1 MQNLS
6 TATQAKETASTIKTK
21 QTVARIP
28 TAFTQTVMSKLALA
42 RHALSVS
49 EILTEQTEVPRR
61 SAQRWLAQ
69 MVEAGWL
76 VKTGQARATR
86 YQLNTGL
93 GTASNQTASNQT
105 ASEQTAGTQWTTP
118 PLYRAS
124 NQASD
129 RTLGLG
135 LGSELRNRPST
146 ALVMREPEAS
156 LSEIPLSLAAQETLR
171 LVGRPLSQ
179 RPAVTYIPELLEDYQ
194 PNVTEYLPQA
204 TRQRLLEQGRMY
216 AGPEQDTD
224 ATAAIPAGT
233 YAREL
238 ANRLLIDLSWN
249 SSRLEGNTYSLLE
262 TEQLLAQGVASSDK
276 SVVDTQMILNH
287 KVAIEFMLDNAADLR
302 FNRFTVLNLHA
313 MLSDNLLANPASCG
327 ALRQMPVSIGQSSF
341 KPTDTPQQIHD
352 WFDLFLSKADAI
364 DDPLEKALFTLTH
377 LPYLQPFEDVNKRTA
392 RLSANIGLF
401 AHNLCPL
408 SFVDMPQT
416 RYVQAMLGVYELGR
430 IDLLCDLFV
439 WAYLRSCAR
448 YNQYLQVVSHPDP
461 LRMKYRSL
469 IHSTVAHVV
478 CTPLNKTQ
486 AIAYIRDQASNQ
498 ADPADQARFIEV
510 VETQLMSLHEG
521 NMARYGIRPAVFEAW
536 TAGWV

>member
-1 MQNLS
+1 
-6 TATQAKETASTIKTK
+6 
-21 QTVARIP
+21 
-28 TAFTQTVMSKLALA
+28 
-42 RHALSVS
+42 
-49 EILTEQTEVPRR
+49 
-61 SAQRWLAQ
+61 

-76 VKTGQARATR
+76 VKTGHARATR
-86 YQLNTGL
+86 YQPNAGL

-105 ASEQTAGTQWTTP
+105 ASEQTAGKQWTTP

-124 NQASD
+124 NRASGLS
-129 RTLGLG
+129 LGLG
-135 LGSELRNRPST
+135 LDLRSRPST

-171 LVGRPLSQ
+171 LVSRPLSQ
-179 RPAVTYIPELLEDYQ
+179 RPALTYNPKLLEDYE

-204 TRQRLLEQGRMY
+204 TRQRLLEQGRVY
-216 AGPEQDTD
+216 AGPEENTD

-262 TEQLLAQGVASSDK
+262 TEQLLAQGLASNGK

-327 ALRQMPVSIGQSSF
+327 ALRHIPVSIGQSSF
-341 KPTDTPQQIHD
+341 KPADTPQQIHD

-364 DDPLEKALFTLTH
+364 EDPFEKALFTLVH

-408 SFVDMPQT
+408 SFVDMPQA

-430 IDLLCDLFV
+430 IDLLSDLFI

-461 LRMKYRSL
+461 LRMTYRAL
-469 IHSTVAHVV
+469 IRSTVAHVV

-498 ADPADQARFIEV
+498 VDPADQARFIEV

-521 NMARYGIRPAVFEAW
+521 NMARYGIRPAAFDAW
-536 TAGWV
+536 TVGWV

>member
-1 MQNLS
+1 MNDLD
-6 TATQAKETASTIKTK
+6 TDTQAKETASTTKTK
-21 QTVARIP
+21 QTAARIP
-28 TAFTQTVMSKLALA
+28 TAFAQAVMTKLALA
-42 RHALSVS
+42 RHALSIS
-49 EILTEQTEVPRR
+49 EILTEQTEMPRR

-76 VKTGQARATR
+76 VKTGHARATR
-86 YQLNTGL
+86 YQLNAGL
-93 GTASNQTASNQT
+93 ATASNQTA
-105 ASEQTAGTQWTTP
+105 GTQWASP

-124 NQASD
+124 IRASG
-129 RTLGLG
+129 LGLG
-135 LGSELRNRPST
+135 LGLDLRNRPST

-171 LVGRPLSQ
+171 LVSRPLTQ
-179 RPAVTYIPELLEDYQ
+179 RPAVIYRAKLLEDYQ
-194 PNVTEYLPQA
+194 PNVTQYLPQA
-204 TRQRLLEQGRMY
+204 TRQRLLEQGLVY

-262 TEQLLAQGVASSDK
+262 TEQLLAQGVASNGK

-327 ALRQMPVSIGQSSF
+327 ALRHIPVSIGQSSF
-341 KPTDTPQQIHD
+341 KPADTPQQIHD

-364 DDPLEKALFTLTH
+364 EDPFEKALFTLVH

-408 SFVDMPQT
+408 SFVDMPQA

-461 LRMKYRSL
+461 LRMTYRSL
-469 IHSTVAHVV
+469 IRSTVAHVV

-486 AIAYIRDQASNQ
+486 AIAYIRDQAASQ
-498 ADPADQARFIEV
+498 VDPADQARFIEV
-510 VETQLMSLHEG
+510 IETQLMSLHEG
-521 NMARYGIRPAVFEAW
+521 NMARYGIRPAAFDAW
-536 TAGWV
+536 TVSWV

>member
-6 TATQAKETASTIKTK
+6 TDTQAKETASTTKTK
-21 QTVARIP
+21 TKTKKTVARIP
-28 TAFTQTVMSKLALA
+28 TAFTQAVMTKLALA

-76 VKTGQARATR
+76 VKTGHARATR
-86 YQLNTGL
+86 YQLSAGL
-93 GTASNQTASNQT
+93 ETASNQT
-105 ASEQTAGTQWTTP
+105 ASEQTAGTPWTTP

-124 NQASD
+124 GLV
-129 RTLGLG
+129 LGLG
-135 LGSELRNRPST
+135 LDLRNRPST

-171 LVGRPLSQ
+171 LVSRPLTQ
-179 RPAVTYIPELLEDYQ
+179 RPAVTYSAKLLEDYQ
-194 PNVTEYLPQA
+194 PNVTQYLPQA
-204 TRQRLLEQGRMY
+204 TRQRLLEQGRVY
-216 AGPEQDTD
+216 AGPEEDTD
-224 ATAAIPAGT
+224 ATDAIPAGT

-238 ANRLLIDLSWN
+238 ADRLLIDLSWN

-262 TEQLLAQGVASSDK
+262 TEQLLAQGVASNGK

-327 ALRQMPVSIGQSSF
+327 ALRHIPVSIGQSSC
-341 KPTDTPQQIHD
+341 KPADTPQQIHD
-352 WFDLFLSKADAI
+352 WFNLFLSKADAI
-364 DDPLEKALFTLTH
+364 DNPFEKALFTLVH

-408 SFVDMPQT
+408 SFVDMPQA

-461 LRMKYRSL
+461 LRMKYRAL
-469 IHSTVAHVV
+469 IRSTVAHVV

-498 ADPADQARFIEV
+498 VDPADQARFIEV

-521 NMARYGIRPAVFEAW
+521 NMARYGIRPVAFEAW